1 VVGPLAHFLQTA
13 APALSDA
20 ANAFLLGIGHYFAP
34 VERSQYYTRS
44 LRCHAG
50 AHFGGGS
57 AEVRQLLTKR
67 LPKIKLRDAL
77 LSELLPKRRQQ
88 WAELLAWSA
97 FAKKHQPDCAA
108 WEEMVVVARELLG
121 DRPLGDIPL
130 ITIADR
136 TLAVHRQRN
145 A

>member
-1 VVGPLAHFLQTA
+1 MFETWFEV
-13 APALSDA
+13 
-20 ANAFLLGIGHYFAP
+20 I
-34 VERSQYYTRS
+34 
-44 LRCHAG
+44 
-50 AHFGGGS
+50 
-57 AEVRQLLTKR
+57 AEVRQLLAKR
-67 LPKIKLRDAL
+67 LPKKKLSNAL

-97 FAKKHQPDCAA
+97 FAKKHQPDGTA

-130 ITIADR
+130 MHTIADR
-136 TLAVHRQRN
+136 TLAVHSQRN